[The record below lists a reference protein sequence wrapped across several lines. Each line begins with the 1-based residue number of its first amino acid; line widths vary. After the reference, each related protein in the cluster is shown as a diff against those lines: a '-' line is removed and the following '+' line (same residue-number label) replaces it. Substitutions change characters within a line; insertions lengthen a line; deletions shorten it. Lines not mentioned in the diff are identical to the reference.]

1 MRHELYVYTIVY
13 ILYNLWSAVCIVI
26 PTDCIR
32 LCKYTRDITK
42 KIHRQSLF
50 RSIKSHNLVYDFRQS
65 TAINRWFKVDLK
77 YSGQDEFI
85 YMLMYIDRIF

>member
-13 ILYNLWSAVCIVI
+13 ILCNLWSAVCIVI

-42 KIHRQSLF
+42 KNTQTELNYEY
-50 RSIKSHNLVYDFRQS
+50 KSHNLVYDFRQS
-65 TAINRWFKVDLK
+65 TGINRWFQVDLK
-77 YSGQDEFI
+77 YSGHNEFI
-85 YMLMYIDRIF
+85 YM